1 MADHAKDALR
11 DAPAIAKPK
20 AGRGFIAIV
29 GAKAWFIITS
39 YAIQLSL
46 PRLLESAAEFGL
58 YKATLSGVSILN
70 NVLIVATIQ
79 SVAKRVSED
88 ESATPALLRQA
99 LRIQLVL
106 GGALAVS
113 LFVGAP
119 ALSRFLLDDSLVPLL
134 RVACVVVFV
143 YALYGA
149 MVGAL
154 NGRGLFIR
162 QAKLDLSFSTLRAF
176 GIIGGAVLGF
186 GAFGALAGWGAA
198 AVAIALLALF
208 VTRQDVFGRGG
219 QPIALKRWIGFMAPI
234 WIYQA
239 CLNGVLLLDIQV
251 LKRTLAEL
259 ALDAGQSAIQAAET
273 ASTYVGYY
281 GAAQTFAFVPYQLI
295 LALTFIIFPMISRAT
310 DSGDLD
316 TAKSTI
322 QQALRVALLVLL
334 SIAGP
339 VAGAA
344 EGVLR
349 IAYTEEYLVG
359 SAALAILV
367 FGVVAFALFV
377 ICATVLSSAGR
388 PGLAALVAGI
398 GAIVVVVAG
407 RLLIVASGGGVPSLT
422 AVAWGTTIGM
432 SLAFVL
438 AAGIVALR
446 FKTLIAPATLV
457 RALIATAAAW
467 LAAHYVPHDSRLMA
481 LVALATGFVAFLVT
495 LFVTRELTPKDLQ
508 TIRSALSRDSGDRDS
523 GDA

>member
-1 MADHAKDALR
+1 MADE
-11 DAPAIAKPK
+11 PTKPK
-20 AGRGFIAIV
+20 AGRGFVAIV
-29 GAKAWFIITS
+29 GAKVWFIVTS

-46 PRLLESAAEFGL
+46 PRILDSAADFGL

-79 SVAKRVSED
+79 SVAKRVSEN
-88 ESATPALLRQA
+88 EEATPALLRQA

-119 ALSRFLLDDSLVPLL
+119 ALARFLLDDSLVPLL
-134 RVACVVVFV
+134 RVACAVVFV

-154 NGRGLFIR
+154 NGRHLFVR

-176 GIIGGAVLGF
+176 GIIGGALLGF
-186 GAFGALAGWGAA
+186 GAFGALAGWAAA
-198 AVAIALLALF
+198 AVAIALMAFF
-208 VTRQDVFGRGG
+208 VTRRDVFGKGG
-219 QPIALKRWIGFMAPI
+219 APIELKRWIGFMAPI

-239 CLNGVLLLDIQV
+239 CLNGVLLLDLQV

-259 ALDAGQSAIQAAET
+259 ALEAGQTGLAAAET

-316 TAKSTI
+316 TAKKTI
-322 QQALRVALLVLL
+322 QQALRLALLVLL

-339 VAGAA
+339 VAGSSD
-344 EGVLR
+344 GVLR
-349 IAYTEEYLVG
+349 IAYPEEYLVG
-359 SAALAILV
+359 AEALSILV

-377 ICATVLSSAGR
+377 ICATVLSSSGR
-388 PGLAALVAGI
+388 PSLAAIVAGA
-398 GAIVVVVAG
+398 GAVVVVVAG
-407 RLLIVASGGGVPSLT
+407 RLLIVASGGGEASLS

-432 SLAFVL
+432 SVAFLL
-438 AAGIVALR
+438 AATIVRYR
-446 FKTLIAPATLV
+446 FKTLFGPITAL
-457 RALIATAAAW
+457 RALLATTVAW
-467 LAAHYVPHDSRLMA
+467 TVSHYVPHGSRVMA
-481 LVALATGFVAFLVT
+481 LVALAAGFFSFLLT
-495 LFVTRELTPKDLQ
+495 LVITRELRREDLGA
-508 TIRSALSRDSGDRDS
+508 IRSALSR
-523 GDA
+523 